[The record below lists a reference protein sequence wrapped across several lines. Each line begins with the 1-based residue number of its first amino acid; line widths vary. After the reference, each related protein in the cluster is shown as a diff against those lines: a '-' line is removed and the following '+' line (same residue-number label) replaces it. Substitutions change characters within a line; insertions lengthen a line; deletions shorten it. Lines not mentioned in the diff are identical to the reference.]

1 MHITVPYLCW
11 PYYVLHPSCFF
22 YNPLLYPSSPHFT
35 FYYICTVHVMNY
47 TYMYV
52 NVLTTCSIVH
62 TVQNCETHPNG
73 QKFGKCAWPGI
84 FTYVE
89 LVKSSEDWGTAL
101 LKLTMKK
108 WWLISLRYL
117 EWSPGIQWQYYLN
130 KSSNSNEIWS

>member
-62 TVQNCETHPNG
+62 TVQKLWDPSKWTEVWEVCLTRNLHICWACEVQWRLRNCPTKTDYEEMMTN
-73 QKFGKCAWPGI
+73 
-84 FTYVE
+84 FTEVSCME
-89 LVKSSEDWGTAL
+89 SW
-101 LKLTMKK
+101 
-108 WWLISLRYL
+108 
-117 EWSPGIQWQYYLN
+117 
-130 KSSNSNEIWS
+130 NSMTVLFE